1 MTTTTVCL
9 QDFTH
14 RGINM
19 PETESTEI
27 SNKLALKLRLQL
39 NTKLALCLSKS
50 FTSTPLAV
58 SDIMYLILHLLFL
71 VTATFHA
78 QAISA
83 SWEWWH
89 FLAFQMPTFCQTLSL
104 LSSIFIFVSCS
115 FFTAALTK
123 EITEACLEASHFIHA
138 SQWHWLSHALKLPV

>member
-1 MTTTTVCL
+1 
-9 QDFTH
+9 
-14 RGINM
+14 M

-83 SWEWWH
+83 S
-89 FLAFQMPTFCQTLSL
+89 
-104 LSSIFIFVSCS
+104 
-115 FFTAALTK
+115 
-123 EITEACLEASHFIHA
+123 
-138 SQWHWLSHALKLPV
+138 